1 MAVTADGTSERVFKR
16 SIGTINYTTGAIK
29 MSNLIVDSYEGD
41 AIKFTANTINKD
53 VKAPKDR
60 IISIRNQD
68 ITVNVKQL
76 TE

>member
-1 MAVTADGTSERVFKR
+1 MAVTASTTTKNVFKR
-16 SIGTINYTTGAIK
+16 NVGTIDYSTGAIK
-29 MSNLIVDSYEGD
+29 LSNLIVDSYEGS

-53 VKAPKDR
+53 VKSPKDR

-68 ITVNVKQL
+68 ITVNVTQL